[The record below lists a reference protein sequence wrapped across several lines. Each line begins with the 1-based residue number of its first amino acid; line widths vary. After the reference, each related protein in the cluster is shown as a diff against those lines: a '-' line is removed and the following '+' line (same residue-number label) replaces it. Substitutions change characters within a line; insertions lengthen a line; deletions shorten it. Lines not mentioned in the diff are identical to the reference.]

1 MAFYQSP
8 LVAVTEKDLSVS
20 APAVA
25 TAITGMVG
33 KFRWGACFERKQV
46 SQASELL
53 AMFYEPNDDVYEDW
67 YSAYNYLQYANNL
80 ILVRAV
86 DKTVAKNA
94 GLKFFDTENEDDPT
108 TAPAYIGNT
117 DDAEAFAATFAS
129 GVKWQILAKYCGTRG
144 NDLKVAIAGYTDYA
158 SAEIVDGMLFS
169 SQFEFPPADA
179 TEMQIAV
186 IDTADDNKILEKWTV
201 SLTKGAKNLAM
212 ENYYCQDYINSRSA
226 YILLYNNASDIYA
239 PANMIATALTGGV
252 NGYPS
257 NANIETGY
265 DLFESKDDVDVTM
278 LIDGANTN
286 NTVQKYII
294 SLCENRADCLAMLCV
309 PKSTCV
315 GAVDVSSAV
324 ADMVDYV
331 KTDLNT
337 SSSWSAVYGNWKY
350 QYDRYADKNRW
361 LPMSGDTAGITALTH
376 YTRDPWFAPAFYNR
390 GQVKNCIKLAVNPKL
405 SYRSTMYQA
414 SLNPIITSTGDGTV
428 VLGQKTMLTAPSAF
442 NRLDVRWLFLV
453 IEKSLAIPAK
463 YVIGEKNN
471 AFTRSQFK
479 GACDRFL
486 RYVQGRDGLEEFFT
500 QCDENVNTPDVIG
513 RNEFR
518 ASFYLKPTITAE
530 FIALEMVNVGQ
541 GVSFTE
547 IIKKA

>member
-46 SQASELL
+46 SQSSELL

-108 TAPAYIGNT
+108 TAPTYIGNT
-117 DDAEAFAATFAS
+117 DDAEAFSPTFAS

-144 NDLKVAIAGYTDYA
+144 NDLKVAIAGYTDYEL
-158 SAEIVDGMLFS
+158 AEIVDGMLFS

-239 PANMIATALTGGV
+239 PANMIATSLTGGV
-252 NGYPS
+252 NGYPTTG
-257 NANIETGY
+257 NIETGY

-309 PKSTCV
+309 PK
-315 GAVDVSSAV
+315 
-324 ADMVDYV
+324 
-331 KTDLNT
+331 
-337 SSSWSAVYGNWKY
+337 
-350 QYDRYADKNRW
+350 
-361 LPMSGDTAGITALTH
+361 
-376 YTRDPWFAPAFYNR
+376 
-390 GQVKNCIKLAVNPKL
+390 
-405 SYRSTMYQA
+405 
-414 SLNPIITSTGDGTV
+414 
-428 VLGQKTMLTAPSAF
+428 
-442 NRLDVRWLFLV
+442 
-453 IEKSLAIPAK
+453 
-463 YVIGEKNN
+463 
-471 AFTRSQFK
+471 
-479 GACDRFL
+479 
-486 RYVQGRDGLEEFFT
+486 
-500 QCDENVNTPDVIG
+500 
-513 RNEFR
+513 
-518 ASFYLKPTITAE
+518 
-530 FIALEMVNVGQ
+530 
-541 GVSFTE
+541 
-547 IIKKA
+547 